1 MVQSQLVQQGGVQV
15 CDVVPILHGV
25 EADLVGRSVHCA
37 PANAAAGHPDREAV
51 GVMIATI

>member
-51 GVMIATI
+51 GVMIATV